1 MFSFRWDRS
10 ALAVGLVTAVVL
22 ATIAM
27 PGNLGTA
34 LAQTGGTPPPPPP
47 AVVTITVVVN
57 NETQTIVTTPG
68 NLGTV
73 TLPAGSQVTSISL
86 TVTTNPEQAGATAI
100 GAVNA
105 VTDFVADVLGG
116 TSTSS
121 FTGAGTSDGQ
131 LELGYVF
138 DISFG
143 GSARAIGA
151 RGPALVM
158 DYAALREF
166 GREAFQTSG
175 PTVLA
180 KAAVGTLNVKAETL
194 AQVGGD
200 LSRVSVYFVDPAKK
214 VIEPVKMLPSPGPG
228 KVSFEFTKA
237 GSYAVMVNAIV
248 AAPAAGA
255 ATPAAGAVV
264 PRPANTGTG
273 LPVEMTS
280 TVGLL
285 AVAASVLVLGAAA
298 GGTAIAVRRRR

>member
-1 MFSFRWDRS
+1 MHTIKRS
-10 ALAVGLVTAVVL
+10 RGVLAATVLGVALAAVAL
-22 ATIAM
+22 M

-34 LAQTGGTPPPPPP
+34 LAQTTGTPPPPPP

-57 NETQTIVTTPG
+57 NQTQTIVTTPG
-68 NLGTV
+68 NLATV
-73 TLPAGSQVTSISL
+73 TLPPGSEVTSISL
-86 TVTTNPEQAGATAI
+86 TVTTSPAGANQASTA
-100 GAVNA
+100 ATDA
-105 VTDFVADVLGG
+105 VTSFVSEVLGG
-116 TSTSS
+116 SSTFENTSAD
-121 FTGAGTSDGQ
+121 FQEGN
-131 LELGYVF
+131 LELGYLF

-143 GSARAIGA
+143 GSARAIGG

-158 DYAALREF
+158 NYAALREF